1 MEQPTLAEQKINELI
16 EQPIS
21 GSELK
26 RKIPGVNIIEY
37 SDLTKYE
44 TIDNVLGTNG
54 VAAILY
60 MTGPHF

>member
-44 TIDNVLGTNG
+44 PLTTSWGR
-54 VAAILY
+54 
-60 MTGPHF
+60 ME